1 MMTQVFLQGTF
12 AEAFIFIYIYIS
24 DLVSIRKN
32 QKVRG
37 GNI

>member
-1 MMTQVFLQGTF
+1 MTQVFLQGTF

-24 DLVSIRKN
+24 DLVSIKKD

>member
-1 MMTQVFLQGTF
+1 MTQVFLQGTF

-24 DLVSIRKN
+24 DSVSIRKD